1 MAVPCGYLSG
11 CFGRLLD
18 QANNGWRTLGAN
30 ASPVG
35 QTVLGNAQTFGST
48 FGQWVVKTDTLDE
61 TAVATVALISHNNV
75 KKRTGFR
82 TAA

>member
-1 MAVPCGYLSG
+1 
-11 CFGRLLD
+11 
-18 QANNGWRTLGAN
+18 
-30 ASPVG
+30 VG
-35 QTVLGNAQTFGST
+35 QTVLRNAQALSST
-48 FGQWVVKTDTLDE
+48 FGQWVVKTDTLDK

>member
-1 MAVPCGYLSG
+1 LFDQTDHG
-11 CFGRLLD
+11 GRAL
-18 QANNGWRTLGAN
+18 RAN

-35 QTVLGNAQTFGST
+35 QTVLRNAQALGST
-48 FGQWVVKTDTLDE
+48 FGQWVVKADTLDE
-61 TAVATVALISHNNV
+61 TAVATIALISHNNV

>member
-1 MAVPCGYLSG
+1 VS
-11 CFGRLLD
+11 
-18 QANNGWRTLGAN
+18 
-30 ASPVG
+30 
-35 QTVLGNAQTFGST
+35 QTVLSDAQALSGT

>member
-1 MAVPCGYLSG
+1 M
-11 CFGRLLD
+11 
-18 QANNGWRTLGAN
+18 
-30 ASPVG
+30 G
-35 QTVLGNAQTFGST
+35 QTVLGNAQALGGT
-48 FGQWVVKTDTLDE
+48 FGQGVVKTDTLDE